1 MDFELEAFYSFLFA
15 NRQIRMIITSKEIPF
30 IVGHIPKVMEH

>member
-1 MDFELEAFYSFLFA
+1 MDLELEAFYSFLFV
-15 NRQIRMIITSKEIPF
+15 NRQIRLSITSKEISF